1 MTSNGT
7 VDLQERIAAAR
18 READQLKDQIRSRKE
33 KLADTTRELTELAI
47 RRGAGSGE
55 GSGGH
60 CENVVT
66 DFVFISSCL
75 RICFTPL
82 SENTGC

>member
-33 KLADTTRELTELAI
+33 KLADTTRELRELAI
-47 RRGAGSGE
+47 RRGSGTGE
-55 GSGGH
+55 SSRDHGES
-60 CENVVT
+60 VVT
-66 DFVFISSCL
+66 DSCDIL
-75 RICFTPL
+75 PL
-82 SENTGC
+82 PVPLPYASQ